1 MRIFWQ
7 LRWYFQQKW
16 RHYVGSILL
25 FAVISALQLVPPKAV
40 GIIVDGVVDNTL
52 DTNTLILWLS
62 GLTVLI
68 FTIYGCRILW
78 RIWLFGASWELGTI
92 LRNRLYR
99 HLSTQ
104 PPRFFER
111 YKTGDLM
118 ARGTNDVRNIV
129 MTAGEGG
136 VLTAADSLITGIA
149 VLIIMV
155 TQVSWKLTVM
165 ALLPMP
171 FLAIIIFFI
180 VRILHQR
187 FRVAQEAFSTM
198 SDMTQES
205 LNGVRMLR
213 AFGLENQEQQRFE
226 EVVDDTG
233 EKNIAVARVDARF
246 DPAIQL
252 TIGLSFLLSVAAG
265 AYLVDKGEITL
276 GDLTAFTMYLG
287 LMIWPM
293 LAFAF
298 LFNILERGSA
308 AWNRLQEIFDEK
320 PEIISGNKPIENKPL
335 PLKIDIDDFHWSSDL
350 PPALTEVNIELEP
363 GKMLG
368 VAGPVGSGKSTLL
381 TLLLRQH
388 DLENGSIKF
397 GDVEIKDAL
406 LPQWRN
412 RFAVV
417 NQSPFLFSKSIF
429 ENIALG
435 NPNAEKE
442 EVYRAAK
449 LACIHDDIEK
459 FPEGYQTEVGE
470 KGITLSGGQK
480 QRIAIARAMLLNA
493 QVLVLDDALSAVDG
507 RTEHQI
513 LKNLETHYRD
523 QALIVIAHRLTALE
537 AADEIIVLNHG
548 HITERGQHSALLA
561 HQAGTRDV
569 RVSET
574 RAGDGGIMNEPDQ
587 HV

>member
-7 LRWYFQQKW
+7 LRWYFRQKW
-16 RHYVGSILL
+16 KHYVGSILL

-40 GIIVDGVVDNTL
+40 GVIVDGVVDNTL
-52 DTNTLILWLS
+52 ETNTLIMWLL
-62 GLTVLI
+62 GLIVLL

-129 MTAGEGG
+129 MTAGEG
-136 VLTAADSLITGIA
+136 VLTAADSVITGIA

-171 FLAIIIFFI
+171 FLAVIIFFI

-187 FRVAQEAFSTM
+187 FRVAQEAFSSM

-226 EVVDDTG
+226 DVVDDTG
-233 EKNIAVARVDARF
+233 AKNIAVARVDARF

-308 AWNRLQEIFDEK
+308 AWNRLQEIFDEQ
-320 PEIISGNKPIENKPL
+320 PEIIGGTQPLDGKPL
-335 PLKIDIDDFHWSSDL
+335 PLHIKIDAFHWSKEL
-350 PPALTEVNIELEP
+350 PPALAVVDVTLEP

-368 VAGPVGSGKSTLL
+368 IAGPVGSGKSTLL

-388 DLENGSIKF
+388 DLENGTIQF
-397 GDVEIKDAL
+397 GDVKIKDAI

-429 ENIALG
+429 DNIALG
-435 NPNAEKE
+435 NPQATKE
-442 EVYRAAK
+442 QVYQAAK
-449 LACIHDDIEK
+449 FACIHDDIEK
-459 FPEGYQTEVGE
+459 FPDGYQTEVGE

-548 HITERGQHSALLA
+548 HVTERGKHHSLLE
-561 HQAGTRDV
+561 HQGWYA
-569 RVSET
+569 EMFQYQKLEQ
-574 RAGDGGIMNEPDQ
+574 AMEE
-587 HV
+587 

>member
-129 MTAGEGG
+129 MTAGEG

-246 DPAIQL
+246 DPVIQL

-429 ENIALG
+429 DNIALG

-548 HITERGQHSALLA
+548 HITERGKHSALLA
-561 HQAGTRDV
+561 HKGWYAEMFEYQKLEQAM
-569 RVSET
+569 E
-574 RAGDGGIMNEPDQ
+574 E
-587 HV
+587 

>member
-7 LRWYFQQKW
+7 LRWYFRQKW
-16 RHYVGSILL
+16 KHYVGSILL

-40 GIIVDGVVDNTL
+40 GVIVDGVVDNTL
-52 DTNTLILWLS
+52 ETNTLIMWLL
-62 GLTVLI
+62 GLIVLL

-129 MTAGEGG
+129 MTAGEG
-136 VLTAADSLITGIA
+136 VLTAADSVITGIA

-171 FLAIIIFFI
+171 FLAVIIFFI

-187 FRVAQEAFSTM
+187 FRVAQEAFSSM

-226 EVVDDTG
+226 DVVDDTG
-233 EKNIAVARVDARF
+233 AKNIAVARVDARF

-308 AWNRLQEIFDEK
+308 AWNRLQEIFDEQ
-320 PEIISGNKPIENKPL
+320 PEIIGGTQPLDEKPL
-335 PLKIDIDDFHWSSDL
+335 PLHIKIDAFHWSKEL
-350 PPALTEVNIELEP
+350 PPALAAVDVTLEP

-368 VAGPVGSGKSTLL
+368 IAGPVGSGKSTLL

-388 DLENGSIKF
+388 DLENGTIQF
-397 GDVEIKDAL
+397 GDVKIKDAI

-429 ENIALG
+429 DNIALG
-435 NPNAEKE
+435 NPQATQEQ
-442 EVYRAAK
+442 VYQAAK

-459 FPEGYQTEVGE
+459 FPDGYQTEVGE

-513 LKNLETHYRD
+513 LKNLETHYHD

-548 HITERGQHSALLA
+548 HVTERGKHHSLLE
-561 HQAGTRDV
+561 HQGWYA
-569 RVSET
+569 EMFQYQKLEQ
-574 RAGDGGIMNEPDQ
+574 AMEE
-587 HV
+587 

>member
-7 LRWYFQQKW
+7 LRWYFRQKW
-16 RHYVGSILL
+16 KHYVGSILL

-40 GIIVDGVVDNTL
+40 GVIVDGVVDNTL
-52 DTNTLILWLS
+52 ETNTLIMWLL
-62 GLTVLI
+62 GLIVLL

-129 MTAGEGG
+129 MTAGEG
-136 VLTAADSLITGIA
+136 VLTAADSVITGIA

-171 FLAIIIFFI
+171 FLAVIIFFI

-187 FRVAQEAFSTM
+187 FRVAQEAFSSM

-226 EVVDDTG
+226 DVVDDTG
-233 EKNIAVARVDARF
+233 AKNIAVARVDARF

-308 AWNRLQEIFDEK
+308 AWNRLQEIFDEQ
-320 PEIISGNKPIENKPL
+320 PEIIGGTQPLDGKPL
-335 PLKIDIDDFHWSSDL
+335 PLHIKIDAFHWSKEL
-350 PPALTEVNIELEP
+350 PPALAVVDVTLEP

-368 VAGPVGSGKSTLL
+368 IAGPVGSGKSTLL

-388 DLENGSIKF
+388 DLENGTIQF
-397 GDVEIKDAL
+397 GDVKIKDAI

-429 ENIALG
+429 DNIALG
-435 NPNAEKE
+435 NPQATKE
-442 EVYRAAK
+442 QVYQAAK

-459 FPEGYQTEVGE
+459 FPDGYQTEVGE

-548 HITERGQHSALLA
+548 HVTERGKHHSLLE
-561 HQAGTRDV
+561 HQGWYA
-569 RVSET
+569 EMFQYQKLEQ
-574 RAGDGGIMNEPDQ
+574 AMEE
-587 HV
+587 

>member
-7 LRWYFQQKW
+7 LRWYFKQKW
-16 RHYVGSILL
+16 KHYVGSILL
-25 FAVISALQLVPPKAV
+25 LAMISVLQLIPPKAV
-40 GIIVDGVVDNTL
+40 GVIVDGVVDNTL
-52 DTNTLILWLS
+52 DTNTLVMWLL
-62 GLTVLI
+62 GLTAI
-68 FTIYGCRILW
+68 FITIYVCRILW

-92 LRNRLYR
+92 LRNKLYR

-129 MTAGEGG
+129 MTAGEG

-149 VLIIMV
+149 VLIVMV

-171 FLAIIIFFI
+171 FLAIIIFYI

-187 FRVAQEAFSTM
+187 FRIAQEAFSTM

-213 AFGLENQEQQRFE
+213 AFGLEKQEQQRFE
-226 EVVDDTG
+226 DVVDDTG
-233 EKNIAVARVDARF
+233 AKNIAVARVDARF

-265 AYLVDKGEITL
+265 AYLVDKGEISL

-320 PEIISGNKPIENKPL
+320 PEIVSGDTPLHDKPL
-335 PLKIDIDDFHWSSDL
+335 PLNIDINAFHWSSDL
-350 PPALTEVNIELEP
+350 PPALADIDVTLEP

-368 VAGPVGSGKSTLL
+368 IAGPVGSGKSTLL

-388 DLENGSIKF
+388 DLENGTIKF
-397 GDVEIKDAL
+397 GDVSIKEAL

-429 ENIALG
+429 DNIALG
-435 NPNAEKE
+435 NPNASKE
-442 EVYRAAK
+442 DVYRAAK

-459 FPEGYQTEVGE
+459 FPDGYNTEVGE

-523 QALIVIAHRLTALE
+523 QALIVIAHRLTALK

-548 HITERGQHSALLA
+548 HITERGRHSLLEQNQGWYSEMLQYQKLE
-561 HQAGTRDV
+561 QAM
-569 RVSET
+569 E
-574 RAGDGGIMNEPDQ
+574 E
-587 HV
+587 

>member
-7 LRWYFQQKW
+7 LRWYFRQKW
-16 RHYVGSILL
+16 KHYVGSILL

-40 GIIVDGVVDNTL
+40 GVIVDGVVDNTL
-52 DTNTLILWLS
+52 ETNTLIMWLL
-62 GLTVLI
+62 GLIVLL

-92 LRNRLYR
+92 LRNRLYH

-129 MTAGEGG
+129 MTAGEG
-136 VLTAADSLITGIA
+136 VLTAADSVITGIA

-171 FLAIIIFFI
+171 FLAVIIFFI

-187 FRVAQEAFSTM
+187 FRVAQEAFSSM

-226 EVVDDTG
+226 DVVDDTG
-233 EKNIAVARVDARF
+233 AKNIAVARVDARF

-308 AWNRLQEIFDEK
+308 AWNRLQEIFDEQ
-320 PEIISGNKPIENKPL
+320 PEIIGGTQPLDEKPL
-335 PLKIDIDDFHWSSDL
+335 PLHIKIDAFHWSKEL
-350 PPALTEVNIELEP
+350 PPALAAVDVTLEP

-368 VAGPVGSGKSTLL
+368 IAGPVGSGKSTLL

-388 DLENGSIKF
+388 DLENGTIQF
-397 GDVEIKDAL
+397 GDVKIKDAI

-429 ENIALG
+429 DNIALG
-435 NPNAEKE
+435 NPQATKE
-442 EVYRAAK
+442 QVYQAAK

-459 FPEGYQTEVGE
+459 FPDGYQTEVGE

-548 HITERGQHSALLA
+548 HVTERGKHHSLLE
-561 HQAGTRDV
+561 HQGWYA
-569 RVSET
+569 EMFQYQKLEQ
-574 RAGDGGIMNEPDQ
+574 AMEE
-587 HV
+587 

>member
-7 LRWYFQQKW
+7 LRWYFRQKW
-16 RHYVGSILL
+16 KHYVGSILL

-40 GIIVDGVVDNTL
+40 GVIVDGVVDNTL
-52 DTNTLILWLS
+52 ETNTLIMWLL
-62 GLTVLI
+62 GLIVLL

-129 MTAGEGG
+129 MTAGEG
-136 VLTAADSLITGIA
+136 VLTAADSVITGIA

-171 FLAIIIFFI
+171 FLAVIIFFI

-187 FRVAQEAFSTM
+187 FRVAQEAFSSM

-226 EVVDDTG
+226 DVVDDTG
-233 EKNIAVARVDARF
+233 AKNIAVARVDARF

-308 AWNRLQEIFDEK
+308 AWNRLQEIFDEQ
-320 PEIISGNKPIENKPL
+320 PEIIGGTQPLDNKPL
-335 PLKIDIDDFHWSSDL
+335 PLHIKIDTFHWSKEL
-350 PPALTEVNIELEP
+350 PPALAAVDVTLEP

-368 VAGPVGSGKSTLL
+368 IAGPVGSGKSTLL

-388 DLENGSIKF
+388 DLENGTIQF
-397 GDVEIKDAL
+397 GDVKIKDAI

-429 ENIALG
+429 DNIALG
-435 NPNAEKE
+435 NPQATKE
-442 EVYRAAK
+442 QVYQAAK

-459 FPEGYQTEVGE
+459 FPDGYQTEVGE

-548 HITERGQHSALLA
+548 HVTERGKHHSLLE
-561 HQAGTRDV
+561 HQGWYA
-569 RVSET
+569 EMFQYQKLEQ
-574 RAGDGGIMNEPDQ
+574 AMEE
-587 HV
+587 

>member
-1 MRIFWQ
+1 MKIFWQ
-7 LRWYFQQKW
+7 LRWYFQLKW
-16 RHYVGSILL
+16 KQYVGSILL

-52 DTNTLILWLS
+52 ETSTLVMWLL
-62 GLTVLI
+62 GLIVL
-68 FTIYGCRILW
+68 FFAIYGCRILW

-99 HLSTQ
+99 HVSTQ

-129 MTAGEGG
+129 MTAGEG
-136 VLTAADSLITGIA
+136 VLTAADSLITGVA

-155 TQVSWKLTVM
+155 TQISWKLTAM

-180 VRILHQR
+180 VRILHKR
-187 FRVAQEAFSTM
+187 FKIAQEAFSTM

-252 TIGLSFLLSVAAG
+252 TIGMSFFLSVAYG
-265 AYLVDKGEITL
+265 AYLVDQGDITL

-320 PEIISGNKPIENKPL
+320 PEIVSGETPLGTQPL
-335 PLKIDIDDFHWSSDL
+335 PLQIKIDEFHWSKEL
-350 PPALTEVNIELEP
+350 PPALTDVHITLEP

-368 VAGPVGSGKSTLL
+368 IAGPVGSGKSTLL

-388 DLENGSIKF
+388 DMDNGTIQF
-397 GDVEIKDAL
+397 GDVKIKYAV
-406 LPQWRN
+406 LPEWRE

-435 NPNAEKE
+435 NPSASKE
-442 EVYRAAK
+442 DVYRAAK

-513 LKNLETHYRD
+513 LKNLETYYRE
-523 QALIVIAHRLTALE
+523 QSLIVIAHRLTALE
-537 AADEIIVLNHG
+537 AAEEIVVLNHG
-548 HITERGQHSALLA
+548 HIAERGQHGTLLERQGWYA
-561 HQAGTRDV
+561 EMYQYQKLEQAMED
-569 RVSET
+569 
-574 RAGDGGIMNEPDQ
+574 
-587 HV
+587 

>member
-7 LRWYFQQKW
+7 LRWYFRQKW
-16 RHYVGSILL
+16 KHYVGSILL

-40 GIIVDGVVDNTL
+40 GVIVDGVVDNTL
-52 DTNTLILWLS
+52 ETNTLIMWLL
-62 GLTVLI
+62 GLIVLL

-129 MTAGEGG
+129 MTAGEG
-136 VLTAADSLITGIA
+136 VLTAADSVITGIA

-171 FLAIIIFFI
+171 FLAVIIFFI

-187 FRVAQEAFSTM
+187 FRVAQEAFSSM

-226 EVVDDTG
+226 DVVDDTG
-233 EKNIAVARVDARF
+233 AKNIAVARVDARF

-308 AWNRLQEIFDEK
+308 AWNRLQEIFDEQ
-320 PEIISGNKPIENKPL
+320 PEIIGGTQPLDDKPL
-335 PLKIDIDDFHWSSDL
+335 PLHIKIDAFHWSRKL
-350 PPALTEVNIELEP
+350 PPALAAVDVTLEP

-368 VAGPVGSGKSTLL
+368 IAGPVGSGKSTLL

-388 DLENGSIKF
+388 DLENGTIQF
-397 GDVEIKDAL
+397 GDVKIKDAI

-429 ENIALG
+429 DNIALG
-435 NPNAEKE
+435 NPQATKE
-442 EVYRAAK
+442 QVYQAAK

-459 FPEGYQTEVGE
+459 FPDGYQTEVGE

-548 HITERGQHSALLA
+548 HVTERGKHHSLLE
-561 HQAGTRDV
+561 HQDWYAEMFQYQRL
-569 RVSET
+569 EQ
-574 RAGDGGIMNEPDQ
+574 AMEE
-587 HV
+587 

>member
-7 LRWYFQQKW
+7 MRWYFRQKW
-16 RHYVGSILL
+16 KHYVGSILL

-40 GIIVDGVVDNTL
+40 GVIVDGVVDNTL
-52 DTNTLILWLS
+52 ETNTLIMWLL
-62 GLTVLI
+62 GLIVLL

-129 MTAGEGG
+129 MTAGEG
-136 VLTAADSLITGIA
+136 VLTAADSVITGIA

-171 FLAIIIFFI
+171 FLAVIIFFI

-187 FRVAQEAFSTM
+187 FRVAQEAFSSM

-226 EVVDDTG
+226 DVVDDTG
-233 EKNIAVARVDARF
+233 AKNIAVARVDARF

-308 AWNRLQEIFDEK
+308 AWNRLQEIFDEQ
-320 PEIISGNKPIENKPL
+320 PEIIGGTQPLDDKPL
-335 PLKIDIDDFHWSSDL
+335 PLHIKIDAFHWSKEL
-350 PPALTEVNIELEP
+350 PPALAAVDVTLEP

-368 VAGPVGSGKSTLL
+368 IAGPVGSGKSTLL

-388 DLENGSIKF
+388 DLENGTIQF
-397 GDVEIKDAL
+397 GDVKIKDAI

-429 ENIALG
+429 DNIALG
-435 NPNAEKE
+435 NPQATKE
-442 EVYRAAK
+442 QVYQAAK

-459 FPEGYQTEVGE
+459 FPDGYQTEVGE

-548 HITERGQHSALLA
+548 HVTERGKHHSLLE
-561 HQAGTRDV
+561 HQGWYA
-569 RVSET
+569 EMFQYQKLEQ
-574 RAGDGGIMNEPDQ
+574 AMEE
-587 HV
+587 

>member
-7 LRWYFQQKW
+7 LCWYFRQKW
-16 RHYVGSILL
+16 KHYVGSILL

-40 GIIVDGVVDNTL
+40 GVIVDGVVDNTL
-52 DTNTLILWLS
+52 ETNTLIMWLL
-62 GLTVLI
+62 GLIVLL

-129 MTAGEGG
+129 MTAGEG
-136 VLTAADSLITGIA
+136 VLTAADSVITGIA

-171 FLAIIIFFI
+171 FLAVIIFFI

-187 FRVAQEAFSTM
+187 FRVAQEAFSSM

-226 EVVDDTG
+226 DVVDDTG
-233 EKNIAVARVDARF
+233 AKNIAVARVDARF

-308 AWNRLQEIFDEK
+308 AWNRLQEIFDEQ
-320 PEIISGNKPIENKPL
+320 PEIIGGTQPLDNKPL
-335 PLKIDIDDFHWSSDL
+335 PLHIKIDAFHWSKEL
-350 PPALTEVNIELEP
+350 PPALAAVDVTLEP

-368 VAGPVGSGKSTLL
+368 IAGPVGSGKSTLL

-388 DLENGSIKF
+388 DLENGTIQF
-397 GDVEIKDAL
+397 GDVKIKDAI

-429 ENIALG
+429 DNIALG
-435 NPNAEKE
+435 NPQATKE
-442 EVYRAAK
+442 QVYQAAK

-459 FPEGYQTEVGE
+459 FPDGYQTEVGE

-548 HITERGQHSALLA
+548 HVTERGKHHSLLE
-561 HQAGTRDV
+561 HQGWYAEMFTYQKL
-569 RVSET
+569 EQ
-574 RAGDGGIMNEPDQ
+574 AMEE
-587 HV
+587 

>member
-7 LRWYFQQKW
+7 LRWYFQLKW
-16 RHYVGSILL
+16 KQYVGSILL

-52 DTNTLILWLS
+52 ETSTLVMWLL
-62 GLTVLI
+62 GLIVL
-68 FTIYGCRILW
+68 FFAIYGCRILW

-99 HLSTQ
+99 HVSTQ

-129 MTAGEGG
+129 MTAGEG

-155 TQVSWKLTVM
+155 TQISWKLTAM

-180 VRILHQR
+180 VRILHKR
-187 FRVAQEAFSTM
+187 FKIAQEAFSTM

-252 TIGLSFLLSVAAG
+252 TIGMSFFLSVASG
-265 AYLVDKGEITL
+265 AYLVDQGDITL

-320 PEIISGNKPIENKPL
+320 PEIVSGETSLGTQPL
-335 PLKIDIDDFHWSSDL
+335 PLQIKIDEFHWSKDL
-350 PPALTEVNIELEP
+350 PPALTDVHITLEP

-368 VAGPVGSGKSTLL
+368 IAGSVGSGKSTLL

-388 DLENGSIKF
+388 DMDNGTIQF
-397 GDVEIKDAL
+397 GDVKIKDAV
-406 LPQWRN
+406 LPEWRD

-429 ENIALG
+429 DNIALG
-435 NPNAEKE
+435 NPNASKE
-442 EVYRAAK
+442 DVYRAAK

-513 LKNLETHYRD
+513 LKNLETYYRE
-523 QALIVIAHRLTALE
+523 QSLIVIAHRLTALE
-537 AADEIIVLNHG
+537 AAEEIVVLNHG
-548 HITERGQHSALLA
+548 HIAERGQHGALLERRGWYA
-561 HQAGTRDV
+561 EMYQYQKLEQAMED
-569 RVSET
+569 
-574 RAGDGGIMNEPDQ
+574 
-587 HV
+587 

>member
-7 LRWYFQQKW
+7 LRWYFRQKW
-16 RHYVGSILL
+16 KHYVGSILL

-40 GIIVDGVVDNTL
+40 GVIVDGVVDDTL
-52 DTNTLILWLS
+52 ETNTLIMWLL
-62 GLTVLI
+62 GLIVLL

-129 MTAGEGG
+129 MTAGEG
-136 VLTAADSLITGIA
+136 VLTAADSVITGIA

-171 FLAIIIFFI
+171 FLAVIIFFI

-187 FRVAQEAFSTM
+187 FRVAQEAFSSM

-226 EVVDDTG
+226 DVVDDTG
-233 EKNIAVARVDARF
+233 AKNIAVARVDARF

-308 AWNRLQEIFDEK
+308 AWNRLQEIFDEQ
-320 PEIISGNKPIENKPL
+320 PEIIGGTQPLDEKPL
-335 PLKIDIDDFHWSSDL
+335 PLHIKIDAFHWSKEL
-350 PPALTEVNIELEP
+350 PPALAVVDVTLEP

-368 VAGPVGSGKSTLL
+368 IAGPVGSGKSTLL

-388 DLENGSIKF
+388 DLENGTIQF
-397 GDVEIKDAL
+397 GDVKIKDAI

-429 ENIALG
+429 DNIALG
-435 NPNAEKE
+435 NPQATNEQ
-442 EVYRAAK
+442 VYQAAK

-459 FPEGYQTEVGE
+459 FPDGYQTEVGE

-548 HITERGQHSALLA
+548 HVTERGKHHSLLE
-561 HQAGTRDV
+561 HQGWYA
-569 RVSET
+569 EMFQYQKLEQ
-574 RAGDGGIMNEPDQ
+574 AMEE
-587 HV
+587 

>member
-7 LRWYFQQKW
+7 LRWYFRQKW
-16 RHYVGSILL
+16 KHYVGSILL

-40 GIIVDGVVDNTL
+40 GVIVDGVVDNTL
-52 DTNTLILWLS
+52 ETNTLIMWLL
-62 GLTVLI
+62 GLIVLL

-129 MTAGEGG
+129 MTAGEG
-136 VLTAADSLITGIA
+136 VLTAADSVITGIA

-171 FLAIIIFFI
+171 FLAVIIFFI

-187 FRVAQEAFSTM
+187 FRVAQEAFSSM

-226 EVVDDTG
+226 DVVDDTG
-233 EKNIAVARVDARF
+233 AKNIAVARVDARF

-308 AWNRLQEIFDEK
+308 AWNRLQEIFDEQ
-320 PEIISGNKPIENKPL
+320 PELIGGTQPLDEKPL
-335 PLKIDIDDFHWSSDL
+335 PLHIKIDAFHWSKEL
-350 PPALTEVNIELEP
+350 PPALAVVDVTLEP

-368 VAGPVGSGKSTLL
+368 IAGPVGSGKSTLL

-388 DLENGSIKF
+388 DLENGTIQF
-397 GDVEIKDAL
+397 GDVKIKDAI

-429 ENIALG
+429 DNIALG
-435 NPNAEKE
+435 NPQATKE
-442 EVYRAAK
+442 QVYQAAK

-459 FPEGYQTEVGE
+459 FPDGYQTEVGE

-548 HITERGQHSALLA
+548 HVTERGKHHSLLE
-561 HQAGTRDV
+561 HQGWYA
-569 RVSET
+569 EMFQYQKLEQ
-574 RAGDGGIMNEPDQ
+574 AMEE
-587 HV
+587 

>member
-7 LRWYFQQKW
+7 LRWYFRQKW
-16 RHYVGSILL
+16 KHYVGSILL

-40 GIIVDGVVDNTL
+40 GVIVDGVVDNTL
-52 DTNTLILWLS
+52 ETNTLIMWLL
-62 GLTVLI
+62 GLIVLL

-129 MTAGEGG
+129 MTAGEG
-136 VLTAADSLITGIA
+136 VLTAADSVITGIA

-171 FLAIIIFFI
+171 FLAVIIFFI

-187 FRVAQEAFSTM
+187 FRVAQEAFSSM

-233 EKNIAVARVDARF
+233 AKNIAVARVDARF

-308 AWNRLQEIFDEK
+308 AWNRLQEIFDEQ
-320 PEIISGNKPIENKPL
+320 PEIIGGTQPLDEKPL
-335 PLKIDIDDFHWSSDL
+335 PLHIKIDAFHWSKEL
-350 PPALTEVNIELEP
+350 PPALAAVDVTLEP

-368 VAGPVGSGKSTLL
+368 IAGPVGSGKSTLL

-388 DLENGSIKF
+388 DLENGTIQF
-397 GDVEIKDAL
+397 GDVKIKDAI

-429 ENIALG
+429 DNIALG
-435 NPNAEKE
+435 NPQATKE
-442 EVYRAAK
+442 QVYQAAK

-459 FPEGYQTEVGE
+459 FPDGYQTEVGE

-548 HITERGQHSALLA
+548 HVTERGKHHSLLE
-561 HQAGTRDV
+561 HQGWYA
-569 RVSET
+569 EMFQYQKLEQ
-574 RAGDGGIMNEPDQ
+574 AMEE
-587 HV
+587 

>member
-7 LRWYFQQKW
+7 LRWYFRQKW
-16 RHYVGSILL
+16 KHYVGSILL

-40 GIIVDGVVDNTL
+40 GVIVDGVVDNTL
-52 DTNTLILWLS
+52 ETNTLIMWLL
-62 GLTVLI
+62 GLIVLL

-129 MTAGEGG
+129 MTAGEG
-136 VLTAADSLITGIA
+136 VLTAADSVITGIA

-171 FLAIIIFFI
+171 FLAVIIFFI

-187 FRVAQEAFSTM
+187 FRVAQEAFSSM

-226 EVVDDTG
+226 DVVDDTG
-233 EKNIAVARVDARF
+233 AKNIAVARVDARF

-308 AWNRLQEIFDEK
+308 AWNRLQEIFDEQ
-320 PEIISGNKPIENKPL
+320 PEIIGGTQPLDEKPL
-335 PLKIDIDDFHWSSDL
+335 PLHIKIDAFHWSKEL
-350 PPALTEVNIELEP
+350 PPALAVVDVTLEP

-368 VAGPVGSGKSTLL
+368 IAGPVGSGKSTLL

-388 DLENGSIKF
+388 DLENGTIQF
-397 GDVEIKDAL
+397 GDVKIKDAI

-429 ENIALG
+429 DNIALG
-435 NPNAEKE
+435 NPQATKE
-442 EVYRAAK
+442 QVYQAAK

-459 FPEGYQTEVGE
+459 FPDGYQTEVGE

-548 HITERGQHSALLA
+548 HVNERGKHHSLLE
-561 HQAGTRDV
+561 HQGWYA
-569 RVSET
+569 EMFQYQKLEQ
-574 RAGDGGIMNEPDQ
+574 AMEE
-587 HV
+587 

>member
-7 LRWYFQQKW
+7 LRWYFQLKW
-16 RHYVGSILL
+16 KQYVGSILL

-52 DTNTLILWLS
+52 ETSTLVMWLL
-62 GLTVLI
+62 GLIVL
-68 FTIYGCRILW
+68 FFAIYGCRILW

-99 HLSTQ
+99 HVSTQ

-129 MTAGEGG
+129 MTAGEG

-155 TQVSWKLTVM
+155 TQISWKLTAM

-180 VRILHQR
+180 VRILHKR
-187 FRVAQEAFSTM
+187 FKIAQEAFSTM

-252 TIGLSFLLSVAAG
+252 TIGMSFFLSVASG
-265 AYLVDKGEITL
+265 AYLVDQGDITL

-320 PEIISGNKPIENKPL
+320 PEIVSGETSLGTQPL
-335 PLKIDIDDFHWSSDL
+335 PLQIKIDEFHWSKDL
-350 PPALTEVNIELEP
+350 PPALTDVHITLEP

-368 VAGPVGSGKSTLL
+368 IAGPVGSGKSTLL

-388 DLENGSIKF
+388 DMDNGTIQF
-397 GDVEIKDAL
+397 GDVKIKDTV
-406 LPQWRN
+406 LPEWRD

-429 ENIALG
+429 DNIALG
-435 NPNAEKE
+435 NPSASKE
-442 EVYRAAK
+442 DVYRAAK

-561 HQAGTRDV
+561 HQGWYA
-569 RVSET
+569 EMFEYQKLEQ
-574 RAGDGGIMNEPDQ
+574 AMEE
-587 HV
+587 

>member
-7 LRWYFQQKW
+7 LRWYFRQKW
-16 RHYVGSILL
+16 KHYVGSILL

-40 GIIVDGVVDNTL
+40 GVIVDGVVDNTL
-52 DTNTLILWLS
+52 ETNTLIMWLL
-62 GLTVLI
+62 GLIVLL

-129 MTAGEGG
+129 MTAGEG
-136 VLTAADSLITGIA
+136 VLTAADSVITGIA

-171 FLAIIIFFI
+171 FLAVIIFFI

-187 FRVAQEAFSTM
+187 FRVAQEAFSSM

-226 EVVDDTG
+226 DVVDDTG
-233 EKNIAVARVDARF
+233 AKNIAVARVDARF

-308 AWNRLQEIFDEK
+308 AWNRLQEIFDEQ
-320 PEIISGNKPIENKPL
+320 PEIIGGTQPLDGKPL
-335 PLKIDIDDFHWSSDL
+335 PLHIKIDAFHWSREL
-350 PPALTEVNIELEP
+350 PPALADVDVTLEP

-368 VAGPVGSGKSTLL
+368 IAGPVGSGKSTLL

-388 DLENGSIKF
+388 DLENGTIQF
-397 GDVEIKDAL
+397 GDVKIKDAI

-429 ENIALG
+429 DNIALG
-435 NPNAEKE
+435 NPQATQEQ
-442 EVYRAAK
+442 VYQAAK
-449 LACIHDDIEK
+449 FACIHDDIEK
-459 FPEGYQTEVGE
+459 FPDGYQTEVGE

-480 QRIAIARAMLLNA
+480 QRIAIARALLLNA

-548 HITERGQHSALLA
+548 HVTERGKHHSLLE
-561 HQAGTRDV
+561 HQGWYA
-569 RVSET
+569 EMFQYQKLEQ
-574 RAGDGGIMNEPDQ
+574 AMEE
-587 HV
+587 

>member
-7 LRWYFQQKW
+7 LRWYFRQKW
-16 RHYVGSILL
+16 KHYVGSILL

-40 GIIVDGVVDNTL
+40 GVIVDGVVDNTL
-52 DTNTLILWLS
+52 ETNTLIMWLL
-62 GLTVLI
+62 GLIVLL

-129 MTAGEGG
+129 MTAGEG
-136 VLTAADSLITGIA
+136 VLTAADSVITGIA
-149 VLIIMV
+149 VLTIMV

-171 FLAIIIFFI
+171 FLAVIIFFI

-187 FRVAQEAFSTM
+187 FRVAQEAFSSM

-226 EVVDDTG
+226 DVVDDTG
-233 EKNIAVARVDARF
+233 AKNIAVARVDARF

-308 AWNRLQEIFDEK
+308 AWNRLQEIFDEQ
-320 PEIISGNKPIENKPL
+320 PEIIGGTQPLDEKPL
-335 PLKIDIDDFHWSSDL
+335 PLHIKIDAFHWSKEL
-350 PPALTEVNIELEP
+350 PPALAVVDVTLEP

-368 VAGPVGSGKSTLL
+368 IAGPVGSGKSTLL

-388 DLENGSIKF
+388 DLENGTIQF
-397 GDVEIKDAL
+397 GDVKIKDAI

-429 ENIALG
+429 DNIALG
-435 NPNAEKE
+435 NPQATKE
-442 EVYRAAK
+442 QVYQAAK

-459 FPEGYQTEVGE
+459 FPDGYQTEVGE

-548 HITERGQHSALLA
+548 HVTERGKHHSLLE
-561 HQAGTRDV
+561 HQGWYA
-569 RVSET
+569 EMFQYQKLEQ
-574 RAGDGGIMNEPDQ
+574 AMEE
-587 HV
+587 

>member
-7 LRWYFQQKW
+7 LRWYFRQKW
-16 RHYVGSILL
+16 KHYVGSILL

-40 GIIVDGVVDNTL
+40 GVIVDGVVDNTL
-52 DTNTLILWLS
+52 ETNTLIMWLL
-62 GLTVLI
+62 GLIVLL

-129 MTAGEGG
+129 MTAGEG
-136 VLTAADSLITGIA
+136 VLTAADSVITGIA

-171 FLAIIIFFI
+171 FLAVIIFFI

-187 FRVAQEAFSTM
+187 FRVAQEAFSSM

-226 EVVDDTG
+226 DVVDDTG
-233 EKNIAVARVDARF
+233 AKNIAVARVDARF

-308 AWNRLQEIFDEK
+308 AWNRLHEIFDEQ
-320 PEIISGNKPIENKPL
+320 PEIIGGTQPLDNKPL
-335 PLKIDIDDFHWSSDL
+335 PLHIKIDAFHWSKEL
-350 PPALTEVNIELEP
+350 PPALAAMDVTLEP

-368 VAGPVGSGKSTLL
+368 IAGPVGSGKSTLL

-388 DLENGSIKF
+388 DLENGTIQF
-397 GDVEIKDAL
+397 GDVKIKDAI

-429 ENIALG
+429 DNIALG
-435 NPNAEKE
+435 NPQATKE
-442 EVYRAAK
+442 QVYQAAK

-459 FPEGYQTEVGE
+459 FPDGYQTEVGE

-548 HITERGQHSALLA
+548 HVTERGKHHSLLE
-561 HQAGTRDV
+561 HQGWYA
-569 RVSET
+569 EMFQYQKLEQ
-574 RAGDGGIMNEPDQ
+574 AMEE
-587 HV
+587 

>member
-7 LRWYFQQKW
+7 LRWYFRQKW
-16 RHYVGSILL
+16 KHYVGSILL

-40 GIIVDGVVDNTL
+40 GVIVDGVVDNTL
-52 DTNTLILWLS
+52 ETNTLIMWLL
-62 GLTVLI
+62 GLIVLL

-129 MTAGEGG
+129 MTAGEG
-136 VLTAADSLITGIA
+136 VLTAADSVITGIA

-171 FLAIIIFFI
+171 FLAVIIFFI

-187 FRVAQEAFSTM
+187 FRVAQEAFSSM

-226 EVVDDTG
+226 DVVDDTG
-233 EKNIAVARVDARF
+233 AKNIAVARVDARF

-308 AWNRLQEIFDEK
+308 AWNRLQEIFDEQ
-320 PEIISGNKPIENKPL
+320 PEIIGGTQPLDDKPL
-335 PLKIDIDDFHWSSDL
+335 PLHIKIDAFHWSKEL
-350 PPALTEVNIELEP
+350 PPALAAVDVTLEP

-368 VAGPVGSGKSTLL
+368 TAGPVGSGKSTLL

-388 DLENGSIKF
+388 DLENGTIQF
-397 GDVEIKDAL
+397 GDVKIKDAT

-429 ENIALG
+429 DNIALG
-435 NPNAEKE
+435 NPQATKE
-442 EVYRAAK
+442 QVYQAAK

-459 FPEGYQTEVGE
+459 FPDGYQTEVGE

-507 RTEHQI
+507 RAEHQI

-548 HITERGQHSALLA
+548 HVTERGKHHSLLE
-561 HQAGTRDV
+561 HQGWYA
-569 RVSET
+569 EMFQYQKLEQ
-574 RAGDGGIMNEPDQ
+574 AMEE
-587 HV
+587 

>member
-7 LRWYFQQKW
+7 LRWYFQLKW
-16 RHYVGSILL
+16 KQYVGSILL

-52 DTNTLILWLS
+52 ETSTLVMWLL
-62 GLTVLI
+62 GLIVL
-68 FTIYGCRILW
+68 FFAIYGCRILW

-99 HLSTQ
+99 HVSTQ

-129 MTAGEGG
+129 MTAGEG

-155 TQVSWKLTVM
+155 TQISWKLTAM

-180 VRILHQR
+180 VRILHKR
-187 FRVAQEAFSTM
+187 FKIAQEAFSTM

-252 TIGLSFLLSVAAG
+252 TIGMSFFLSVASG
-265 AYLVDKGEITL
+265 AYLVDQGDITL

-320 PEIISGNKPIENKPL
+320 PEIVSGETSLGTQPL
-335 PLKIDIDDFHWSSDL
+335 PLQIKIDEFHWSKDL
-350 PPALTEVNIELEP
+350 PPALTDVHITLEP

-368 VAGPVGSGKSTLL
+368 IAGPVGSGKSTLL

-388 DLENGSIKF
+388 DMDNGTIQF
-397 GDVEIKDAL
+397 GDIKIKDAV
-406 LPQWRN
+406 LPEWRD

-429 ENIALG
+429 DNIALG
-435 NPNAEKE
+435 NPSASKE
-442 EVYRAAK
+442 DVYRAAK

-513 LKNLETHYRD
+513 LKNLETYYRE
-523 QALIVIAHRLTALE
+523 QSLIVIAHRLTALE
-537 AADEIIVLNHG
+537 AAEEIVVLNHG
-548 HITERGQHSALLA
+548 HIAERGQHVALLERQGWYA
-561 HQAGTRDV
+561 EMYQYQKLEQAMED
-569 RVSET
+569 
-574 RAGDGGIMNEPDQ
+574 
-587 HV
+587 

>member
-7 LRWYFQQKW
+7 LRWYFQLKW
-16 RHYVGSILL
+16 KQYVGSILL

-52 DTNTLILWLS
+52 ETSTLVMWLL
-62 GLTVLI
+62 GLIVL
-68 FTIYGCRILW
+68 FFAIYGCRILW

-99 HLSTQ
+99 HVSTQ

-129 MTAGEGG
+129 MTAGEG

-155 TQVSWKLTVM
+155 TQISWKLTAM

-180 VRILHQR
+180 VRILHKR
-187 FRVAQEAFSTM
+187 FKIAQEAFSTM

-252 TIGLSFLLSVAAG
+252 TIGMSFFLSVASG
-265 AYLVDKGEITL
+265 AYLVDQGDITL

-320 PEIISGNKPIENKPL
+320 PEIVSGETSLGTQPL
-335 PLKIDIDDFHWSSDL
+335 PLQIKIDEFHWSKDL
-350 PPALTEVNIELEP
+350 PPALTDVHITLEP

-368 VAGPVGSGKSTLL
+368 IAGSVGSGKSTLL

-388 DLENGSIKF
+388 DMDNGTIQF
-397 GDVEIKDAL
+397 GDVKIKDAV
-406 LPQWRN
+406 LPEWRD

-429 ENIALG
+429 DNIALG
-435 NPNAEKE
+435 NPSASKE
-442 EVYRAAK
+442 DVYRAAK

-513 LKNLETHYRD
+513 LKNLETYYRE
-523 QALIVIAHRLTALE
+523 QSLIVIAHRLTALE
-537 AADEIIVLNHG
+537 AAEEIVVLNHG
-548 HITERGQHSALLA
+548 HIAERGQHGALLERQGWYA
-561 HQAGTRDV
+561 EMYQYQKLEQAMED
-569 RVSET
+569 
-574 RAGDGGIMNEPDQ
+574 
-587 HV
+587 

>member
-7 LRWYFQQKW
+7 LRWYFRQKW
-16 RHYVGSILL
+16 KHYVGSILL

-40 GIIVDGVVDNTL
+40 GVIVDGVVDNTL
-52 DTNTLILWLS
+52 ETNTLIMWLL
-62 GLTVLI
+62 GLIVLL

-129 MTAGEGG
+129 MTAGEG
-136 VLTAADSLITGIA
+136 VLTAADSVITGIA

-171 FLAIIIFFI
+171 FLAVIIFFI

-187 FRVAQEAFSTM
+187 FRVAQEAFSSM

-226 EVVDDTG
+226 DVVDDTG
-233 EKNIAVARVDARF
+233 AKNIAVARVDARF

-308 AWNRLQEIFDEK
+308 AWNRLQEIFDEQ
-320 PEIISGNKPIENKPL
+320 PEIIGGTQPLDEKPL
-335 PLKIDIDDFHWSSDL
+335 PLHIKIDAFYWSREL
-350 PPALTEVNIELEP
+350 PPALADVDVTLEP

-368 VAGPVGSGKSTLL
+368 IAGPVGSGKSTLL

-388 DLENGSIKF
+388 DLENGTIQF
-397 GDVEIKDAL
+397 GDVKIKDAI

-429 ENIALG
+429 NNIALG
-435 NPNAEKE
+435 NPQATKE
-442 EVYRAAK
+442 QVYQAAK

-459 FPEGYQTEVGE
+459 FPDGYQTEVGE

-548 HITERGQHSALLA
+548 HVTERGKHHSLLE
-561 HQAGTRDV
+561 HQGWYA
-569 RVSET
+569 EMFQYQKLEQ
-574 RAGDGGIMNEPDQ
+574 AMEE
-587 HV
+587 

>member
-7 LRWYFQQKW
+7 LRWYFQLKW
-16 RHYVGSILL
+16 KQYVGSILL

-52 DTNTLILWLS
+52 ETSTLVMWLL
-62 GLTVLI
+62 GLIVL
-68 FTIYGCRILW
+68 FFAIYGCRILW

-99 HLSTQ
+99 HVSTQ

-129 MTAGEGG
+129 MTAGEG

-155 TQVSWKLTVM
+155 TQISWKLTAM

-180 VRILHQR
+180 VRILHKR
-187 FRVAQEAFSTM
+187 FKIAQEAFSTM

-252 TIGLSFLLSVAAG
+252 TIGMSFFLSVASG
-265 AYLVDKGEITL
+265 AYLVDQGDITL

-320 PEIISGNKPIENKPL
+320 PEIVSGETPLGTQPL
-335 PLKIDIDDFHWSSDL
+335 PLQIKIDEFHWSKEL
-350 PPALTEVNIELEP
+350 PPALTDLHITLEP

-368 VAGPVGSGKSTLL
+368 IAGPVGSGKSTLL

-388 DLENGSIKF
+388 DMDNGTIQF
-397 GDVEIKDAL
+397 GDVKIKDAV
-406 LPQWRN
+406 LPEWRD

-435 NPNAEKE
+435 NPSASKE
-442 EVYRAAK
+442 DVYRAAK

-507 RTEHQI
+507 RTEHRI
-513 LKNLETHYRD
+513 LKNLETYYRE
-523 QALIVIAHRLTALE
+523 QSLIVIAHRLTALE
-537 AADEIIVLNHG
+537 AAEEIVVLNHG
-548 HITERGQHSALLA
+548 HIAERGQHGTLLERQGWYA
-561 HQAGTRDV
+561 EMYQYQKLEQAMED
-569 RVSET
+569 
-574 RAGDGGIMNEPDQ
+574 
-587 HV
+587 

>member
-7 LRWYFQQKW
+7 LRWYFRQKW
-16 RHYVGSILL
+16 KHYVGSILL

-40 GIIVDGVVDNTL
+40 GVIVDGVVDNTL
-52 DTNTLILWLS
+52 ETNTLIMWLL
-62 GLTVLI
+62 GLIVLL

-129 MTAGEGG
+129 MTAGEG
-136 VLTAADSLITGIA
+136 VLTAADSVITGIA

-171 FLAIIIFFI
+171 FLAVIIFFI

-187 FRVAQEAFSTM
+187 FRVAQEAFSSM

-205 LNGVRMLR
+205 LNGVRMQR

-226 EVVDDTG
+226 DVVDDTG
-233 EKNIAVARVDARF
+233 AKNIAVARVDARF

-308 AWNRLQEIFDEK
+308 AWNRLQEIFDEQ
-320 PEIISGNKPIENKPL
+320 PEIIGGTQPLDEKPL
-335 PLKIDIDDFHWSSDL
+335 PLHIKIDAFHWSKEL
-350 PPALTEVNIELEP
+350 PPALAVVDVTLEP

-368 VAGPVGSGKSTLL
+368 IAGPVGSGKSTLL

-388 DLENGSIKF
+388 DLENGTIQF
-397 GDVEIKDAL
+397 GDVKIKDAI

-429 ENIALG
+429 DNIALG
-435 NPNAEKE
+435 NPQATKE
-442 EVYRAAK
+442 QVYQAAK

-459 FPEGYQTEVGE
+459 FPDGYQTEVGE

-548 HITERGQHSALLA
+548 HVTERGKHHSLLE
-561 HQAGTRDV
+561 HQGWYA
-569 RVSET
+569 EMFQYQKLEQ
-574 RAGDGGIMNEPDQ
+574 AMEE
-587 HV
+587 

>member
-16 RHYVGSILL
+16 KHYVGSILL
-25 FAVISALQLVPPKAV
+25 FAVISTLQLVPPKAV

-52 DTNTLILWLS
+52 NTNTLILWLL
-62 GLTVLI
+62 GLTALI
-68 FTIYGCRILW
+68 FAIYGCRILW

-129 MTAGEGG
+129 MTAGEG

-187 FRVAQEAFSTM
+187 FRIAQEAFSTM

-226 EVVDDTG
+226 DVVDDTG
-233 EKNIAVARVDARF
+233 QKNIAVARVDARF

-308 AWNRLQEIFDEK
+308 AWNRLQEIFDK
-320 PEIISGNKPIENKPL
+320 TPEIVSGNKPLEDKPL
-335 PLKIDIDDFHWSSDL
+335 PLKIDIDAFHWSSDL
-350 PPALTEVNIELEP
+350 PPALAEIKIELKP

-388 DLENGSIKF
+388 DLTNGSITF

-429 ENIALG
+429 DNIALG

-561 HQAGTRDV
+561 HQGWYA
-569 RVSET
+569 EMFEYQKLEQ
-574 RAGDGGIMNEPDQ
+574 AMEE
-587 HV
+587 

>member
-129 MTAGEGG
+129 MTAGEG

-198 SDMTQES
+198 SDITQES

-429 ENIALG
+429 DNIALG

-561 HQAGTRDV
+561 HQGWYA
-569 RVSET
+569 EMFEYQKLEQ
-574 RAGDGGIMNEPDQ
+574 AMEE
-587 HV
+587 

>member
-7 LRWYFQQKW
+7 LRWYFRQKW
-16 RHYVGSILL
+16 KHYVGSILL
-25 FAVISALQLVPPKAV
+25 FAVISTLQLVPPKAV
-40 GIIVDGVVDNTL
+40 GVIVDGVVDNTL
-52 DTNTLILWLS
+52 ETNTLIMWLL
-62 GLTVLI
+62 GLIVLL

-129 MTAGEGG
+129 MTAGEG
-136 VLTAADSLITGIA
+136 VLTAADSVITGIA

-171 FLAIIIFFI
+171 FLAVIIFFI

-187 FRVAQEAFSTM
+187 FRVAQEAFSSM

-226 EVVDDTG
+226 DVVDDTG
-233 EKNIAVARVDARF
+233 AKNIAVARVDARF

-308 AWNRLQEIFDEK
+308 AWNRLQEIFDEQ
-320 PEIISGNKPIENKPL
+320 PEIIGGTQPLDDKPL
-335 PLKIDIDDFHWSSDL
+335 PLHIKIDAFHWSKEL
-350 PPALTEVNIELEP
+350 PPALAAVDVTLEP

-368 VAGPVGSGKSTLL
+368 IAGPVGSGKSTLL
-381 TLLLRQH
+381 SLLLRQH
-388 DLENGSIKF
+388 DLENGTIQF
-397 GDVEIKDAL
+397 GDVKIKDAI

-429 ENIALG
+429 DNIALG
-435 NPNAEKE
+435 NPQATQEQ
-442 EVYRAAK
+442 VYQAAK
-449 LACIHDDIEK
+449 FACIHDDIKK
-459 FPEGYQTEVGE
+459 FPDGYQTEVGE

-548 HITERGQHSALLA
+548 HVTERGKHHSLLE
-561 HQAGTRDV
+561 HQGWYA
-569 RVSET
+569 EMFQYQKLEQ
-574 RAGDGGIMNEPDQ
+574 AMEE
-587 HV
+587 

>member
-7 LRWYFQQKW
+7 LRWYFRQKW
-16 RHYVGSILL
+16 KHYVGSILL

-40 GIIVDGVVDNTL
+40 GVIVDGVVDNTL
-52 DTNTLILWLS
+52 ETNTLIMWLL
-62 GLTVLI
+62 GLIVLL

-129 MTAGEGG
+129 MTAGEG
-136 VLTAADSLITGIA
+136 VLTAADSVITGIA

-171 FLAIIIFFI
+171 FLAVIIFFI

-187 FRVAQEAFSTM
+187 FRVAQEAFSSM

-226 EVVDDTG
+226 DVVDDTG
-233 EKNIAVARVDARF
+233 AKNIAVARVDARF

-308 AWNRLQEIFDEK
+308 AWNRLQEIFDEQ
-320 PEIISGNKPIENKPL
+320 PEIIGGTQPLDDKPL
-335 PLKIDIDDFHWSSDL
+335 PLHIKIDAFHWSKEL
-350 PPALTEVNIELEP
+350 PPALAAVDVTLET

-368 VAGPVGSGKSTLL
+368 IAGPVGSGKSTLL

-388 DLENGSIKF
+388 DLENGTIQF
-397 GDVEIKDAL
+397 GDVKIKNAI

-429 ENIALG
+429 DNIALG
-435 NPNAEKE
+435 NPQATKE
-442 EVYRAAK
+442 QVYQAAK

-459 FPEGYQTEVGE
+459 FPDGYQTEVGE

-537 AADEIIVLNHG
+537 AADEIIVLNHS
-548 HITERGQHSALLA
+548 HVTERGKHHSLLE
-561 HQAGTRDV
+561 HQGWYTEMFQYQKLEQAM
-569 RVSET
+569 E
-574 RAGDGGIMNEPDQ
+574 E
-587 HV
+587 

>member
-7 LRWYFQQKW
+7 LRWYFRQKW
-16 RHYVGSILL
+16 KHYVGSILL

-40 GIIVDGVVDNTL
+40 GVIVDGVVDNTL
-52 DTNTLILWLS
+52 ETNTLIMWLL
-62 GLTVLI
+62 GLIVLL

-78 RIWLFGASWELGTI
+78 RILLFGASWELGTI

-129 MTAGEGG
+129 MTAGEG
-136 VLTAADSLITGIA
+136 VLTAADSVITGIA

-171 FLAIIIFFI
+171 FLAVIIFFI

-187 FRVAQEAFSTM
+187 FRVAQEAFSSM

-226 EVVDDTG
+226 DVVDDTG
-233 EKNIAVARVDARF
+233 AKNIAVARVDARF

-308 AWNRLQEIFDEK
+308 AWSRLQEIFDEQ
-320 PEIISGNKPIENKPL
+320 PEIIGGTQPLDGKPL
-335 PLKIDIDDFHWSSDL
+335 PLHIKIDAFHWSREL
-350 PPALTEVNIELEP
+350 PPALADVDVTLEP

-368 VAGPVGSGKSTLL
+368 IAGPVGSGKSTLL

-388 DLENGSIKF
+388 DLENGTIQF
-397 GDVEIKDAL
+397 GDVKIKDAI

-429 ENIALG
+429 DNIALG
-435 NPNAEKE
+435 NPQATKE
-442 EVYRAAK
+442 QVYQAAK

-459 FPEGYQTEVGE
+459 FPDGYQTEVGE

-548 HITERGQHSALLA
+548 HVTERGKHHSLLE
-561 HQAGTRDV
+561 HQGWYA
-569 RVSET
+569 EMFQYQKLEQ
-574 RAGDGGIMNEPDQ
+574 AMEE
-587 HV
+587 

>member
-7 LRWYFQQKW
+7 LRWYFQLKW
-16 RHYVGSILL
+16 KQYVGSILL

-52 DTNTLILWLS
+52 ETTTLVMWLL
-62 GLTVLI
+62 GLIVL
-68 FTIYGCRILW
+68 FFAIYGCRILW

-99 HLSTQ
+99 HVSTQ

-129 MTAGEGG
+129 MTAGEG

-155 TQVSWKLTVM
+155 TQISWKLTAM

-180 VRILHQR
+180 VRILHKR
-187 FRVAQEAFSTM
+187 FKIAQEAFSTM

-252 TIGLSFLLSVAAG
+252 TIGMSFFLSVASG
-265 AYLVDKGEITL
+265 AYLVDQGDITL

-320 PEIISGNKPIENKPL
+320 PEIVSGETSLGTQPL
-335 PLKIDIDDFHWSSDL
+335 PLQIKIDEFHWSKDL
-350 PPALTEVNIELEP
+350 PPALTDVHITLEP

-368 VAGPVGSGKSTLL
+368 IAGPVGSGKSTLL

-388 DLENGSIKF
+388 DMDNGTIQF
-397 GDVEIKDAL
+397 GDIKIKDAV
-406 LPQWRN
+406 LPEWRD

-429 ENIALG
+429 DNIALG
-435 NPNAEKE
+435 NPSASKE
-442 EVYRAAK
+442 DVYRAAK

-513 LKNLETHYRD
+513 LKNLETYYRE
-523 QALIVIAHRLTALE
+523 QSLIVIAHRLTALE
-537 AADEIIVLNHG
+537 AAEEIVVLNHG
-548 HITERGQHSALLA
+548 HIAERGQHGALLERQGWYA
-561 HQAGTRDV
+561 EMYQYQKLEQAMED
-569 RVSET
+569 
-574 RAGDGGIMNEPDQ
+574 
-587 HV
+587 

>member
-7 LRWYFQQKW
+7 LRWYFRQKW
-16 RHYVGSILL
+16 KHYVGSILL

-40 GIIVDGVVDNTL
+40 GVIVDGVVDNTL
-52 DTNTLILWLS
+52 ETNTLIMWLL
-62 GLTVLI
+62 GLIVLL

-129 MTAGEGG
+129 MTAGEG
-136 VLTAADSLITGIA
+136 VLTAADSVITGIA

-171 FLAIIIFFI
+171 FLAVIIFFI

-187 FRVAQEAFSTM
+187 FRVAQEAFSSM

-226 EVVDDTG
+226 DVVDDTG
-233 EKNIAVARVDARF
+233 AKNIAVARVDARF

-308 AWNRLQEIFDEK
+308 AWNRLQEIFDEQ
-320 PEIISGNKPIENKPL
+320 PEIIGGTQPLDEKPL
-335 PLKIDIDDFHWSSDL
+335 PLYIKIDAFHWSKELS
-350 PPALTEVNIELEP
+350 PALAVVDVTLEP

-368 VAGPVGSGKSTLL
+368 IAGPVGSGKSTLL

-388 DLENGSIKF
+388 DLENGTIQF
-397 GDVEIKDAL
+397 GDVKIKDAI

-429 ENIALG
+429 DNIALG
-435 NPNAEKE
+435 NPQATKE
-442 EVYRAAK
+442 QVYQAAK

-459 FPEGYQTEVGE
+459 FPDGYQTEVGE

-548 HITERGQHSALLA
+548 HVTERGKHHSLLE
-561 HQAGTRDV
+561 HQGWYA
-569 RVSET
+569 EMFQYQKLEQ
-574 RAGDGGIMNEPDQ
+574 AMEE
-587 HV
+587 

>member
-7 LRWYFQQKW
+7 LRWYFRQKW
-16 RHYVGSILL
+16 KHYVGSILL

-40 GIIVDGVVDNTL
+40 GVIVDGVVDNTL
-52 DTNTLILWLS
+52 ETNTLIMWLL
-62 GLTVLI
+62 GLIVLL

-99 HLSTQ
+99 HFSTQ

-129 MTAGEGG
+129 MTAGEG
-136 VLTAADSLITGIA
+136 VLTAADSVITGIA

-171 FLAIIIFFI
+171 FLAVIIFFI

-187 FRVAQEAFSTM
+187 FRVAQEAFSSM

-226 EVVDDTG
+226 DVVDDTG
-233 EKNIAVARVDARF
+233 AKNIAVARVDARF

-308 AWNRLQEIFDEK
+308 AWNRLQEIFDEQ
-320 PEIISGNKPIENKPL
+320 PEIIGGTQPLDDKPL
-335 PLKIDIDDFHWSSDL
+335 PLHIKIDAFHWSKEL
-350 PPALTEVNIELEP
+350 PPALAAVDVTLEP

-368 VAGPVGSGKSTLL
+368 IAGPVGSGKSTLL
-381 TLLLRQH
+381 SLLLRQH
-388 DLENGSIKF
+388 DLENGTIQF
-397 GDVEIKDAL
+397 GDVKIKDAI

-429 ENIALG
+429 DNIALG
-435 NPNAEKE
+435 NPQATQEQ
-442 EVYRAAK
+442 VYQAAK
-449 LACIHDDIEK
+449 FACIHDDIKK
-459 FPEGYQTEVGE
+459 FPDGYQTEVGE

-548 HITERGQHSALLA
+548 HVTERGKHHSLLE
-561 HQAGTRDV
+561 HQGWYA
-569 RVSET
+569 EMFQYQKLEQ
-574 RAGDGGIMNEPDQ
+574 AMEE
-587 HV
+587 

>member
-7 LRWYFQQKW
+7 LRWYFQLKW
-16 RHYVGSILL
+16 KQYVGSILL

-52 DTNTLILWLS
+52 ETSTLVMWLL
-62 GLTVLI
+62 GLIVL
-68 FTIYGCRILW
+68 FFAIYGCRILW

-99 HLSTQ
+99 HVSTQ

-129 MTAGEGG
+129 MTAGEG

-155 TQVSWKLTVM
+155 TQISWKLTAM

-180 VRILHQR
+180 VRILHKR
-187 FRVAQEAFSTM
+187 FKIAQEAFSTM

-252 TIGLSFLLSVAAG
+252 TIGMSFFLSVASG
-265 AYLVDKGEITL
+265 AYLVEQGDITL

-320 PEIISGNKPIENKPL
+320 PEIVSGETSLGTQPL
-335 PLKIDIDDFHWSSDL
+335 PLQIKIDEFHWSNDL
-350 PPALTEVNIELEP
+350 PPALTDVHITLEP

-368 VAGPVGSGKSTLL
+368 IAGPVGSGKSTLL

-388 DLENGSIKF
+388 DMDNGTIQF
-397 GDVEIKDAL
+397 GDVKIKDAV
-406 LPQWRN
+406 LPEWRD

-429 ENIALG
+429 DNIALG
-435 NPNAEKE
+435 NPNASKE
-442 EVYRAAK
+442 DVYRAAK

-513 LKNLETHYRD
+513 LKNLETYYRE
-523 QALIVIAHRLTALE
+523 QSLIVIAHRLTALE
-537 AADEIIVLNHG
+537 AAEEIVVLNHG
-548 HITERGQHSALLA
+548 HIAERGQHGALLERQGWYA
-561 HQAGTRDV
+561 EMYQYQKLEQAMED
-569 RVSET
+569 
-574 RAGDGGIMNEPDQ
+574 
-587 HV
+587 

>member
-7 LRWYFQQKW
+7 LRWYFRQKW
-16 RHYVGSILL
+16 KHYVGSILL
-25 FAVISALQLVPPKAV
+25 FAVISALQLVSPKAV
-40 GIIVDGVVDNTL
+40 GVIVDGVVDNTL
-52 DTNTLILWLS
+52 ETNTLIMWLL
-62 GLTVLI
+62 GLIVLL

-129 MTAGEGG
+129 MTAGEG
-136 VLTAADSLITGIA
+136 VLTAADSVITGIA

-171 FLAIIIFFI
+171 FLAVIIFFI

-187 FRVAQEAFSTM
+187 FRVAQEAFSSM

-226 EVVDDTG
+226 DVVDDTG
-233 EKNIAVARVDARF
+233 AKNIAVARVDARF

-308 AWNRLQEIFDEK
+308 AWNRLQEIFDEQ
-320 PEIISGNKPIENKPL
+320 PEIIGGTQPLDEKPL
-335 PLKIDIDDFHWSSDL
+335 PLHIKIDAFHWSKEL
-350 PPALTEVNIELEP
+350 PPALAAVDVTLEP

-368 VAGPVGSGKSTLL
+368 IAGPVGSGKSTLL

-388 DLENGSIKF
+388 DLENGTIQF
-397 GDVEIKDAL
+397 GDVKIKDAI

-429 ENIALG
+429 DNIALG
-435 NPNAEKE
+435 NPQATKE
-442 EVYRAAK
+442 QVYQAAK

-459 FPEGYQTEVGE
+459 FPDGYQTEVGE

-548 HITERGQHSALLA
+548 HVTERGKHHSLLE
-561 HQAGTRDV
+561 HQGWYA
-569 RVSET
+569 EMFQYQKLEQ
-574 RAGDGGIMNEPDQ
+574 AMEE
-587 HV
+587 

>member
-7 LRWYFQQKW
+7 LRWYFQLKW
-16 RHYVGSILL
+16 KQYVGSILL

-52 DTNTLILWLS
+52 ETSTLVMWLL
-62 GLTVLI
+62 GLIVL
-68 FTIYGCRILW
+68 FFAIYGCRILW

-99 HLSTQ
+99 HVSTQ

-129 MTAGEGG
+129 MTAGEG

-155 TQVSWKLTVM
+155 TQISWKLTAM

-180 VRILHQR
+180 VRILHKR
-187 FRVAQEAFSTM
+187 FKIAQEAFSTM

-252 TIGLSFLLSVAAG
+252 TIGMSFFLSVASG
-265 AYLVDKGEITL
+265 AYLVDQGDITL

-320 PEIISGNKPIENKPL
+320 PEIVSGKTPLGTQPL
-335 PLKIDIDDFHWSSDL
+335 PLQIKIDEFHWSKEL
-350 PPALTEVNIELEP
+350 PPALTDVHITLEP

-368 VAGPVGSGKSTLL
+368 IAGPVGSGKSTLL

-388 DLENGSIKF
+388 DMDNGTIQF
-397 GDVEIKDAL
+397 GDVKIKDAV
-406 LPQWRN
+406 LPEWRD

-435 NPNAEKE
+435 NPSASKE
-442 EVYRAAK
+442 DVYRAAK

-513 LKNLETHYRD
+513 LKNLETYYRE
-523 QALIVIAHRLTALE
+523 QSLIVIAHRLTALE
-537 AADEIIVLNHG
+537 AAEEIVVLNHG
-548 HITERGQHSALLA
+548 HIAERGQHGTLLERQGWYA
-561 HQAGTRDV
+561 EMYQYQKLEQAMED
-569 RVSET
+569 
-574 RAGDGGIMNEPDQ
+574 
-587 HV
+587 

>member
-1 MRIFWQ
+1 MRIFRQ
-7 LRWYFQQKW
+7 LRWYFRQKW
-16 RHYVGSILL
+16 KHYVGSILL

-40 GIIVDGVVDNTL
+40 GVIVDGVVDNTL
-52 DTNTLILWLS
+52 ETNTLIMWLL
-62 GLTVLI
+62 GLIVLL

-129 MTAGEGG
+129 MTAGEG
-136 VLTAADSLITGIA
+136 VLTAADSVITGIA

-171 FLAIIIFFI
+171 FLAVIIFFI

-187 FRVAQEAFSTM
+187 FRVAQEAFSSM

-226 EVVDDTG
+226 DVVDDTG
-233 EKNIAVARVDARF
+233 AKNIAVARVDARF

-308 AWNRLQEIFDEK
+308 AWNRLQEIFDEQ
-320 PEIISGNKPIENKPL
+320 PEIIGGTQPLDEKPL
-335 PLKIDIDDFHWSSDL
+335 PLHIKIDAFHWSKEL
-350 PPALTEVNIELEP
+350 PPALAAVDVTLEP

-368 VAGPVGSGKSTLL
+368 IAGPVGSGKSTLL

-388 DLENGSIKF
+388 DLENGTIQF
-397 GDVEIKDAL
+397 GDVKIKDAI

-429 ENIALG
+429 DNIALG
-435 NPNAEKE
+435 NPQATKE
-442 EVYRAAK
+442 QVYQAAK

-459 FPEGYQTEVGE
+459 FPDGYQTEVGE

-548 HITERGQHSALLA
+548 HVTERGKHHSLLE
-561 HQAGTRDV
+561 HQGWYTEMFQYQKLEQAM
-569 RVSET
+569 E
-574 RAGDGGIMNEPDQ
+574 E
-587 HV
+587 